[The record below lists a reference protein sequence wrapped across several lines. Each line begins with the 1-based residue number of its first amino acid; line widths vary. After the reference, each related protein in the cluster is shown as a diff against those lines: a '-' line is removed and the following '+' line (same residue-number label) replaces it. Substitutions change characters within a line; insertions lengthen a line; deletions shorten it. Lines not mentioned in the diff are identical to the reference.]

1 VPVHGSGTQSAG
13 KIIQDDFIS
22 ICGILWAHKEKEMPS
37 EEILS
42 AQNRTDEVAG
52 KLRQIEEAK
61 FKVATERANAE
72 ERLQQLKEK
81 LPRLL
86 ARRALEQATHGEILA
101 IKRDLMEL
109 EELLA
114 DFPLTL
120 QGLDALERSVRTGS
134 VDDQLSVESGLTAAS
149 AAI

>member
-1 VPVHGSGTQSAG
+1 M
-13 KIIQDDFIS
+13 
-22 ICGILWAHKEKEMPS
+22 CGIYVGHKEKNMHS

-42 AQNRTDEVAG
+42 AQKRTDEAAV

-61 FKVATERANAE
+61 FKVATERAESE
-72 ERLQQLKEK
+72 ERLQKLKEK

-101 IKRDLMEL
+101 IKRDIIEL
-109 EELLA
+109 EELLT

-120 QGLDALERSVRTGS
+120 QGLDALERSVRTDCE
-134 VDDQLSVESGLTAAS
+134 DDQLSGESSLTAAS

>member
-1 VPVHGSGTQSAG
+1 MH
-13 KIIQDDFIS
+13 F
-22 ICGILWAHKEKEMPS
+22 
-37 EEILS
+37 EETPS
-42 AQNRTDEVAG
+42 AQKRTDEVAV

-61 FKVATERANAE
+61 FKVATERAESE
-72 ERLQQLKEK
+72 ERLQKLREK

-101 IKRDLMEL
+101 IKRDIIEL
-109 EELLA
+109 EELLT

-120 QGLDALERSVRTGS
+120 QGLDALERSVRTDCG
-134 VDDQLSVESGLTAAS
+134 DDQLSGESSLTAAS